1 MPERRYFITGTDTGI
16 GKTVVSA
23 ILMYQNPEFNYW
35 KPVQSGLEDETD
47 TNFIK
52 RIIKPDLSRIIPEA
66 YSLNAPRSPH
76 EAAALDGIQIDIEK
90 IRVPIAYAKS
100 PLIIEG
106 AGGLLVPL
114 NNSFYIIDLINKF
127 EAEAILVA
135 RSGLGTL
142 NHTLLSLEALRKRNI
157 PIKGVVLNGPIH
169 DSNRETIRTLG
180 NVDILAEIPPTDEL
194 SFSWIQNLNLK
205 NLYL

>member
-1 MPERRYFITGTDTGI
+1 MPERRFFVTGTDTGI

-23 ILMYQNPEFNYW
+23 ILMHQNPEFNYW

-52 RIIKPDLSRIIPEA
+52 RIIKPDSSRIIPEA

-90 IRVPIAYAKS
+90 ISVPTTYAKY
-100 PLIIEG
+100 PIIIEG

-114 NNSFYIIDLINKF
+114 NNSFYIIDLINKLD
-127 EAEAILVA
+127 AEAILVA